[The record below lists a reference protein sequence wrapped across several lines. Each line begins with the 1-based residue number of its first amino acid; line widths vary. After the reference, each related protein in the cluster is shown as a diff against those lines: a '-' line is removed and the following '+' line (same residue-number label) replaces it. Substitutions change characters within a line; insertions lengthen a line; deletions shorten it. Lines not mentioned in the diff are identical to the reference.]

1 MLPGSTNLDRAPT
14 APGRRF
20 RVLVVDDEPSIC
32 QVIALHLEDEGHEV
46 HTAPDGV
53 RGLERFVGER
63 WDLVLTDWVMPG
75 MKGDELADAIKRI
88 NPKMPVVLVTGF
100 ADRLTQSGRQDSP
113 FDLIVRKPFTR
124 ETLRAALNLVR
135 T

>member
-1 MLPGSTNLDRAPT
+1 MLPGSTNLDLSAP
-14 APGRRF
+14 PPSRRL

-46 HTAPDGV
+46 HTAPDGI

-124 ETLRAALNLVR
+124 ETLKAALNLVCV
-135 T
+135 

>member
-1 MLPGSTNLDRAPT
+1 MLPGSTDLELSPAP
-14 APGRRF
+14 PRR
-20 RVLVVDDEPSIC
+20 RLRILVVDDEPNVC

-46 HTAPDGV
+46 HTAPDGI

-75 MKGDELADAIKRI
+75 MKGDEFAAAIKRI
-88 NPKMPVVLVTGF
+88 NPKTPVVLVTGF
-100 ADRLTQSGRQDSP
+100 ADRLTESGRQGSP

-124 ETLRAALNLVR
+124 ETLKAALNLVCA
-135 T
+135 